1 MAAHP
6 GKKEIRIILFLTLNL
21 LFLALNGRA
30 EERKMPPQGMDL
42 LQVGATQ
49 VLVPAGTKIVRKD
62 GLIILENI
70 AEYVSRQVVYMNK
83 EIDELK
89 EENKSLKEEIKTIRQ
104 ALLELKEKA
113 QELPVKGSND

>member
-1 MAAHP
+1 M
-6 GKKEIRIILFLTLNL
+6 KETTTILFFTLIL
-21 LFLALNGRA
+21 LFLALDVRA
-30 EERKMPPQGMDL
+30 EEQKIPPQGMDL

-70 AEYVSRQVVYMNK
+70 AEYVSRQVVYMNQR
-83 EIDELK
+83 IDELK
-89 EENKSLKEEIKTIRQ
+89 EENKSLKEELQIIRQ
-104 ALLELKEKA
+104 SLLELKEKR